1 MKNKRPGG
9 QQKSPTTKKNVLF
22 SKKLNFV
29 EKQQGGEATE
39 NEGGSNRFSIENN
52 FLALHAERA
61 KRDRW
66 MALVPRFMV
75 DQEFPVRCMRLR
87 FPTQKLH
94 LPLIFRFPFVSAFS
108 AMHPSQSASSCVFPF
123 PQLHL
128 SRVRRRE
135 MSLGCIH
142 NMAAP

>member
-29 EKQQGGEATE
+29 EKPQGGEATE

-94 LPLIFRFPFVSAFS
+94 LPLIFRFPFRFGFQCDAPISVSIFVCFPIS
-108 AMHPSQSASSCVFPF
+108 PIASKPGAKKRNVSWVY
-123 PQLHL
+123 
-128 SRVRRRE
+128 S
-135 MSLGCIH
+135 
-142 NMAAP
+142 